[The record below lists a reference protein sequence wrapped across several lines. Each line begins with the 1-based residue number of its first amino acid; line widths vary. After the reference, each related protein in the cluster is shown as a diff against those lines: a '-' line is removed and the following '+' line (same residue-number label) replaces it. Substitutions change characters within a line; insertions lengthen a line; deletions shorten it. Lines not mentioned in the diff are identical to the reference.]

1 MAPRK
6 NVNRNHSTMPHLAT
20 LRRPP
25 VRRACRRSAAKTPYW
40 QVKEL
45 DTKTM
50 VLASANGTFN
60 FSVSIAHISPE
71 VARRV
76 KYMAKRPAKNI
87 SSLESHT
94 TVPTETRL
102 GRFSVGC
109 AGVLGAWVAV
119 VTRPL
124 CL

>member
-1 MAPRK
+1 
-6 NVNRNHSTMPHLAT
+6 
-20 LRRPP
+20 
-25 VRRACRRSAAKTPYW
+25 
-40 QVKEL
+40 VKEL
-45 DTKTM
+45 ATRMM
-50 VLASANGTFN
+50 VLTNANGTSSLAV
-60 FSVSIAHISPE
+60 SVAHISGE

-87 SSLESHT
+87 SSLDSQT

-119 VTRPL
+119 VT
-124 CL
+124 